1 MNEEKNDKNIYILTV
16 LYSYIILFT
25 NVDLNYHL
33 RSLLSASKTSFSI
46 SCKMGLPVTDS
57 LIFSIPWKVLNM
69 LSFF

>member
-33 RSLLSASKTSFSI
+33 GIIFFQPNELPLVLIVRWI
-46 SCKMGLPVTDS
+46 SDH
-57 LIFSIPWKVLNM
+57 FRR
-69 LSFF
+69 